1 MRQPPSWALTMGW
14 DVLCLLLLLTYHTA
28 ESSPTISVSGRRQ
41 LVNAGSPFRVSCTDT
56 APVEWHNQ
64 KLGHGKK
71 ARPVFRSQLQQ
82 VNDGINLV
90 ILRAERRH
98 TGKYMC
104 INKGA
109 TPTEDQTFYLFVKDL
124 NNPFLDIPAY
134 YDVKEG
140 EDIFGICFVSDSEV
154 TDYSIKKCDRSP
166 LPRGFIYDSDIENGI
181 TIKNVQ
187 TGFGDCYMCSV
198 NQSGVVKTSQE
209 FRLVVTPVHKRKPE
223 VTLTKSSVVVKAGE
237 AFEVICVVRDVNTV
251 EVNWIDAPIITMT
264 SKTKSKYLSD
274 TIFERNNTLSSRSV
288 NLNESGIYTCEAKN
302 SVGVSSASFTLDV
315 LETGYINLT
324 VMDNTTLDVC
334 VNAGE
339 NIVLQVYINAYPR
352 PDEEF
357 WTFMNETVL
366 NTSDHFVQSREEG
379 NNRYVSEL
387 HLIRLKGNEKGIYT
401 FYALNSDANSSVSF
415 NISVKTKPE
424 ILIVEKLGHDM
435 LQCVATGF
443 PVPSIDWLFCPG
455 SESRCSD
462 SPAIMPI
469 DTKQSMENS
478 SLGRTVVES
487 IIDVSSIK
495 EKNGTVHCIAYNDV
509 ERITSIFS
517 FAVTEINSHTLFTP
531 LLIGFIVA
539 AAVMCVAMAVLMYK
553 YLQKPKYEIQW
564 KVVEEINGNNYVYI
578 DPTQLPY
585 DNKWEFPRDRLC
597 FGKILGAGAFGKV
610 VEATAYGLF
619 KEDNALT
626 VAVKMLK
633 PSAHATEREALM
645 SELKVLS
652 YLGHHKNI
660 VNLLG
665 ACTVGGPTLVITE
678 YCCYGDLLNYLR
690 RKRDSFICQKFEDHS
705 ESALYKNLLNS
716 RENVCEGLSEYMD
729 MKPGVS
735 YVVPTKSDK
744 RKSGS
749 YVDQDVTIAMPEED
763 DLALDTE
770 DLISFSY
777 QVAQGM
783 NFLASKNCI
792 HRDLAARNILLTHGR
807 ITKICDFGLAR
818 DIKNDS
824 NYVVKGNARLP
835 VKWMAPESIFHC
847 VYTFESDV
855 WSYGILLWEIFSLG
869 SSPYPRI
876 PVDSKFYKMIKEGYR
891 MLSPECA
898 PAELYEIMKSCW
910 NSDPEKRPTFKQ
922 IVQMVEQQLSDK
934 GHKISNTSPVCP
946 NHTPVDHSVRINSVG
961 SSTSSTQPLLANRE
975 R

>member
-1 MRQPPSWALTMGW
+1 MGW
-14 DVLCLLLLLTYHTA
+14 DVLCLLLLVTYHTA
-28 ESSPTISVSGRRQ
+28 ETSPTISIAGRRQ
-41 LVNAGSPFRVSCTDT
+41 LVNAGSVFRVSCKDS
-56 APVEWHNQ
+56 APVEWYTQ

-71 ARPVFRSQLQQ
+71 PRSVPRSQIQNS
-82 VNDGINLV
+82 VDGVDLV
-90 ILRAERRH
+90 ISRAERKH
-98 TGKYMC
+98 TGKYIC
-104 INKGA
+104 VNKGV
-109 TPTEDQTFYLFVKDL
+109 TPTDNQAFYLFVKDL
-124 NNPFLDIPAY
+124 SNPFLDMPGY

-140 EDIFGICFVSDSEV
+140 EDIYGICLLSDSDV
-154 TDYSIKKCDRSP
+154 TDYSITKCDRSP
-166 LPRGFIYDSDIENGI
+166 LPKGLVYENDIENGI
-181 TIKNVQ
+181 TIKKVQ
-187 TGFGDCYMCSV
+187 TNFGDCYMCSV
-198 NQSGVVKTSQE
+198 NQNGAVKTTHE
-209 FRLVVTPVHKRKPE
+209 FRLVVTPVHKRRPR
-223 VTLTKSSVVVKAGE
+223 VSLTKSSLVVKAGE
-237 AFEVICVVRDVNTV
+237 PFEVTCVVRDVNTV
-251 EVNWIDAPIITMT
+251 EVNWIDAPTMEST
-264 SKTKSKYLSD
+264 TKSKHLSD
-274 TIFERNNTLSSRSV
+274 TEFERNNTLSSRAV
-288 NLNESGIYTCEAKN
+288 RLNESGIYTCQAKN
-302 SVGVSSASFTLDV
+302 SVGETDAMFTLDV

-324 VMDNTTLDVC
+324 VMDNTTLDVS

-339 NIVLQVYINAYPR
+339 NIVLKVYIDAYPQ
-352 PDEEF
+352 PDEVF

-366 NTSDHFVQSREEG
+366 NTSDHFVQWRDEG

-401 FYALNSDANSSVSF
+401 FYASNSDANSSVGF

-424 ILIVEKLGHDM
+424 ILIVEKLGNDM

-455 SESRCSD
+455 SDSRCVD
-462 SPAIMPI
+462 SPAIIPV
-469 DTKQSMENS
+469 DTKHSMENS
-478 SLGRTVVES
+478 TSGRTVVES

-517 FAVTEINSHTLFTP
+517 FAVTEMNSHTLFTP

-539 AAVMCVAMAVLMYK
+539 AAVLCIAMAVLMYK

-610 VEATAYGLF
+610 VEATAYGLL

-690 RKRDSFICQKFEDHS
+690 RKRDAFICQKFEDHS

-716 RENVCEGLSEYMD
+716 REHVCDGMSEYMD

-824 NYVVKGNARLP
+824 NYVVKGN
-835 VKWMAPESIFHC
+835 V
-847 VYTFESDV
+847 
-855 WSYGILLWEIFSLG
+855 SL
-869 SSPYPRI
+869 SRCNSVSVTQCSQI
-876 PVDSKFYKMIKEGYR
+876 PVEN
-891 MLSPECA
+891 P
-898 PAELYEIMKSCW
+898 
-910 NSDPEKRPTFKQ
+910 
-922 IVQMVEQQLSDK
+922 
-934 GHKISNTSPVCP
+934 
-946 NHTPVDHSVRINSVG
+946 
-961 SSTSSTQPLLANRE
+961 
-975 R
+975 

>member
-1 MRQPPSWALTMGW
+1 MGCWA
-14 DVLCLLLLLTYHTA
+14 VLCVLLLLVTLHTA
-28 ESSPTISVSGRRQ
+28 DSSPTLSVSGRRQ
-41 LVNAGSPFRVSCTDT
+41 LVNAGSKFIVSCKDST
-56 APVEWHNQ
+56 PVDWHHQ
-64 KLGHGKK
+64 KLGYSK
-71 ARPVFRSQLQQ
+71 ARPVSRLQLQSFS
-82 VNDGINLV
+82 DGVSLLIFQ
-90 ILRAERRH
+90 AQQRH
-98 TGKYMC
+98 VGIYSC
-104 INKGA
+104 SNKGIA
-109 TPTEDQTFYLFVKDL
+109 PTDNQTFYLFVKDSS
-124 NNPFLDIPAY
+124 NPFLDIRGY

-140 EDIFGICFVSDSEV
+140 ADISGICFVSDSEV
-154 TDYSIKKCDRSP
+154 SDYSIRKCDKSS
-166 LPRGFIYDSDIENGI
+166 LPEGFVYESNIETGI

-187 TGFGDCYMCSV
+187 RNFIDCYMCSV
-198 NQSGVVKTSQE
+198 NHAGVLKTSQM
-209 FRLVVTPVHKRKPE
+209 FRLVVTPVQKLLPLLS
-223 VTLTKSSVVVKAGE
+223 LTKSRLVVKAGE
-237 AFEVICVVRDVNTV
+237 PFEVTCVVKDVNIV
-251 EVNWIDAPIITMT
+251 EVNWIDAPTMKST
-264 SKTKSKYLSD
+264 LNSKYLSE
-274 TIFERNNTLSSRSV
+274 TIFQRNNTLSSRSV
-288 NLNESGIYTCEAKN
+288 QLSESGIYTCQAKN
-302 SVGVSSASFTLDV
+302 NVGVVNATFTLDV
-315 LETGYINLT
+315 VETGYISLT
-324 VMDNTTLDVC
+324 VMDNTTLDVSI
-334 VNAGE
+334 NAGE
-339 NIVLQVYINAYPR
+339 NIVLEVYIDAYPR
-352 PDEEF
+352 PDEEL

-366 NTSDHFVQSREEG
+366 NTSDHFVQSRDEG
-379 NNRYVSEL
+379 NNRYASEL

-401 FYALNSDANSSVSF
+401 FYASNSDANSSVSF
-415 NISVKTKPE
+415 NVSVKTKPE
-424 ILIVEKLGHDM
+424 ILFIDQLSHDM
-435 LQCVATGF
+435 LQCVAAGY
-443 PVPSIDWLFCPG
+443 PVPSIDWLFCSG
-455 SESRCSD
+455 FESRCA
-462 SPAIMPI
+462 AIMPI

-487 IIDVSSIK
+487 IIDVSNIK
-495 EKNGTVHCIAYNDV
+495 EKNGTVQCFANNGV
-509 ERITSIFS
+509 ERIMSVFS
-517 FAVTEINSHTLFTP
+517 FAVRERNSHKLFTP
-531 LLIGFIVA
+531 LLTGFIVA
-539 AAVMCVAMAVLMYK
+539 AAVLCVAMSVLMYK

-690 RKRDSFICQKFEDHS
+690 RKRDAFICQKFEDHS

-716 RENVCEGLSEYMD
+716 RENVCEVLSEYMD

-735 YVVPTKSDK
+735 YVVPTKADK

-876 PVDSKFYKMIKEGYR
+876 PVDSKFYRMIKDGYR

-898 PAELYEIMKSCW
+898 PDELYDIMKSCW
-910 NSDPEKRPTFKQ
+910 NSDPVKRPTFKQ
-922 IVQMVEQQLSDK
+922 IVQMVEQQLSDSK
-934 GHKISNTSPVCP
+934 GHKISNAFPVCP

-961 SSTSSTQPLLANRE
+961 SNTSSTQPLLTSGE

>member
-1 MRQPPSWALTMGW
+1 MGW
-14 DVLCLLLLLTYHTA
+14 DVLCCLLLVALHTVYTY
-28 ESSPTISVSGRRQ
+28 PTLSVSGKRQ
-41 LVNAGSPFRVSCTDT
+41 LVNAGSKFIVSCRDST
-56 APVEWHNQ
+56 PVEWYHQ
-64 KLGHGKK
+64 KLGHSK
-71 ARPVFRSQLQQ
+71 ARPVSRSQLQSFSDG
-82 VNDGINLV
+82 VNLLISQ
-90 ILRAERRH
+90 AERRH
-98 TGKYMC
+98 VGKYSC
-104 INKGA
+104 FNKGIA
-109 TPTEDQTFYLFVKDL
+109 PTDNQTFYLFVKDSS
-124 NNPFLDIPAY
+124 NPFFDIRGY

-140 EDIFGICFVSDSEV
+140 SDISGICFVSDSEV
-154 TDYSIKKCDRSP
+154 SDYSIRKCDKSS
-166 LPRGFIYDSDIENGI
+166 LPEGFVYESNIETGI

-187 TGFGDCYMCSV
+187 RNFIDCYMCSV
-198 NQSGVVKTSQE
+198 NHAGVLKTSQT
-209 FRLVVTPVHKRKPE
+209 FRLVVTPVQKLLPLLS
-223 VTLTKSSVVVKAGE
+223 LTKSRLVVKAGE
-237 AFEVICVVRDVNTV
+237 PFEVTCVVKDVNIV
-251 EVNWIDAPIITMT
+251 EVNWIDAPTMKST
-264 SKTKSKYLSD
+264 LNSKYLSE
-274 TIFERNNTLSSRSV
+274 TVFQRNNTLSSRSV
-288 NLNESGIYTCEAKN
+288 QLNESGIYTCQAKN
-302 SVGVSSASFTLDV
+302 NVGVVNATFTLDV
-315 LETGYINLT
+315 VETGYISLT
-324 VMDNTTLDVC
+324 VMDNTTLDVSI
-334 VNAGE
+334 NAGE
-339 NIVLQVYINAYPR
+339 NIVLEVYIDAYPR
-352 PDEEF
+352 PDEEL

-366 NTSDHFVQSREEG
+366 NTSDHFVQPRDEG
-379 NNRYVSEL
+379 NNRYASEL

-401 FYALNSDANSSVSF
+401 FYASNSDANSSVSF
-415 NISVKTKPE
+415 NVSVKTKPE
-424 ILIVEKLGHDM
+424 ILFIDQLSHDM
-435 LQCVATGF
+435 LQCVAAGY
-443 PVPSIDWLFCPG
+443 PVPSIDWLFCSG
-455 SESRCSD
+455 FESRC
-462 SPAIMPI
+462 AEIMPI

-495 EKNGTVHCIAYNDV
+495 ERNGTVQCFAYNGV
-509 ERITSIFS
+509 ERIMSVFS
-517 FAVTEINSHTLFTP
+517 FAVRAERNSHKLFTP

-539 AAVMCVAMAVLMYK
+539 AAVLCVAMSVLMYK

-690 RKRDSFICQKFEDHS
+690 RKRDAFICQKFEDHS

-735 YVVPTKSDK
+735 YVVPTKADK

-876 PVDSKFYKMIKEGYR
+876 PVDSKFYKMIKDGYR

-898 PAELYEIMKSCW
+898 PDELYDIMKSCW
-910 NSDPEKRPTFKQ
+910 NSDPVKRPTFKQ
-922 IVQMVEQQLSDK
+922 IVQMVEQQLSDSK
-934 GHKISNTSPVCP
+934 GHQKISNAFPVCP

-961 SSTSSTQPLLANRE
+961 SNTSSTQPLLTSGE